1 MKTVWARE
9 SHQESKQPLGIE
21 NTTFHL
27 LGGGGGGTAAA
38 AADKSVNV
46 VEAEEGHVKTLDQ
59 YKKRCL
65 TWDILSSL
73 QIENEPDFFAIFFM
87 KVFSE
92 ECRVG
97 L

>member
-38 AADKSVNV
+38 AAAAAAAADKSVNF
-46 VEAEEGHVKTLDQ
+46 VEAEEGHVKTLWINTRRDAWPI
-59 YKKRCL
+59 KL
-65 TWDILSSL
+65 TIL
-73 QIENEPDFFAIFFM
+73 N
-87 KVFSE
+87 
-92 ECRVG
+92 C
-97 L
+97 